1 MRRPPQPGPT
11 RAGGPLTDPGT
22 RSRRLPATRI
32 LVVVALGGATLV
44 ACAPGTVRV
53 AFRPQVGARFSYQ
66 VQVRTR
72 STLRIEDGRP
82 PRSEDTTVRLLVDQ
96 TVLSTG
102 PEGSVVEV
110 VLRTKPEDQRK
121 VLVRLDRAAQ
131 LVGLEP
137 APGDPANLGDLG
149 VAEVFPAAVGAPP
162 NRPLRPG
169 ERWRLDSP
177 VTLPAS
183 LPSRLVGDGRLTGL
197 GVVAGRKAATVT
209 TASSLPVLRRSSSAA
224 GNEAVLEGTQRTT
237 STASHALGDGAIQ
250 AAESTTRGTYSL
262 RLLPPPGRIGDPI
275 RGRLDIEVSSKTE
288 RA

>member
-1 MRRPPQPGPT
+1 MRRPPEPRLSEEPSRRGP
-11 RAGGPLTDPGT
+11 RGP
-22 RSRRLPATRI
+22 RRLPANAARI
-32 LVVVALGGATLV
+32 LLAVAVGGATLT

-66 VQVRTR
+66 VEVRTR
-72 STLRIEDGRP
+72 STLRIDDGRP
-82 PRSEDTTVRLLVDQ
+82 ARTEDKTVRLLVDQ

-110 VLRTKPEDQRK
+110 VLRTTPEDERK

-137 APGDPANLGDLG
+137 APGADAALGDLG

-197 GVVAGRKAATVT
+197 GVVAGRKAATIT
-209 TASSLPVLRRSSSAA
+209 TESTLPVLRRTGSPA
-224 GNEAVLEGTQRTT
+224 GNEAVFEGNQRTT

-250 AAESTTRGTYSL
+250 AAESTTRGSYSL
-262 RLLPPPGRIGDPI
+262 RLLPPPDRIGDPI
-275 RGRLDIEVSSKTE
+275 RGRLDIEVSSTTE